1 MITLPGKGLYAI
13 ADDLN
18 LTSDE
23 LLEKTEQILD
33 NGTVMLQYRN
43 KDRDPA
49 LRQSRAASLQKLCR
63 RFNVPFIVNDDIEL
77 ARILNADGVHLG
89 RNDTACRKARIMLG
103 PASIIGISCYNDLER
118 ALVMEHSGAS
128 YVAFGAFFPTRTK
141 TDPVKA
147 EPELLRTA
155 KQKLTLPI
163 VAIGGITP
171 ENGRT
176 LIEAGA
182 DFLAVISGLYAA
194 ADSAVATRNYVR
206 LFNEHERS

>member
-1 MITLPGKGLYAI
+1 MVTLPGKGLYAI
-13 ADDLN
+13 TDNLN
-18 LTSDE
+18 LTTGE
-23 LLEKTEQILD
+23 LIDKTEQILG
-33 NGTVMLQYRN
+33 NGAVMLQYRN

-49 LRQSRAASLQKLCR
+49 IRQSQAASLQKLCR

-77 ARILNADGVHLG
+77 ARTINADGVHLG
-89 RNDTACRKARIMLG
+89 RDDTSCRKARIMLG

-141 TDPVKA
+141 TDTVKA
-147 EPELLRTA
+147 DPELLQTA

-171 ENGRT
+171 ENGNA
-176 LIEAGA
+176 LIDAGA
-182 DFLAVISGLYAA
+182 DFLAVVGGLYAA
-194 ADSAVATRNYVR
+194 ADAAVATRNYVR
-206 LFNEHERS
+206 LFNEYERS